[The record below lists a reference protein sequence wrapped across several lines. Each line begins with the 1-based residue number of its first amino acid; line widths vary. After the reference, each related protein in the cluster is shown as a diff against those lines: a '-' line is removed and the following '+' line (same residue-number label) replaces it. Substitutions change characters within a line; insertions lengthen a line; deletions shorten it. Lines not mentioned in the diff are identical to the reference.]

1 MSNPPMTQR
10 HDDIPPYG
18 KFPGTGRQADSA
30 AEPSNAAIRERIVE
44 RVLNASRHLLIAIG
58 RDWERCGK
66 AACKRSRR
74 CRGFACE
81 PEDFETELAPAP
93 RRPTRSDAA
102 APGSAEFDRRVALIK
117 DALAQWRAQ
126 RS

>member
-1 MSNPPMTQR
+1 MTQR
-10 HDDIPPYG
+10 HDDIPSYG
-18 KFPGTGRQADSA
+18 RFPGTERRSDSA
-30 AEPSNAAIRERIVE
+30 AKPSPNAAIRERIVE
-44 RVLNASRHLLIAIG
+44 RVLNASRYLLIAIG

-81 PEDFETELAPAP
+81 PEVFESELAPAP
-93 RRPTRSDAA
+93 RTSVRSDAA
-102 APGSAEFDRRVALIK
+102 APGSAEFERRVASIEK
-117 DALAQWRAQ
+117 AMAQWRAQ

>member
-1 MSNPPMTQR
+1 MTER
-10 HDDIPPYG
+10 PDDIPTYG
-18 KFPGTGRQADSA
+18 RFPGTERQAGSA
-30 AEPSNAAIRERIVE
+30 AEPESSAAIRERIVE
-44 RVLNASRHLLIAIG
+44 RVLNAARYLLIAIG

-81 PEDFETELAPAP
+81 PQDFETEPATAPSP
-93 RRPTRSDAA
+93 KSSDAA
-102 APGSAEFDRRVALIK
+102 APGSAEFERRVAMIK
-117 DALAQWRAQ
+117 DAMAQWRAQ